1 MSWSQRPFTAAGNLV
16 TDAVVSTAAAVENTV
31 AAVPEAASLAGTSI
45 RASIPGL
52 PAGGSLNP
60 LPNLARLP
68 SMSLPD
74 IGLPGIE
81 MPDISLP
88 SLPQLPE
95 VQMPQLIQLM
105 SLPSMSVPKIDVS
118 VRDMGLPYGELIGL
132 PEGKSLLPSMRMS
145 WRSGMNNDMMVIGS
159 GDFYDPDVEMRDLSE
174 ALDLDKLRQ
183 AFVKYAG
190 HNEEMD
196 EEEFKIFARKLQMN
210 DRVAAMLWRNFDN
223 DGNGLID
230 ANEFKE
236 GLEKL
241 TSARAWLRFC
251 PTCDFANSCAYCEL
265 VQGCPD
271 CTRERFCIAHWRS
284 HPDRGKYAADDE

>member
-16 TDAVVSTAAAVENTV
+16 TDVVVNTAAAVENTV

-60 LPNLARLP
+60 LENLPTLPNI
-68 SMSLPD
+68 SLPD

-81 MPDISLP
+81 MPDIQLP

-95 VQMPQLIQLM
+95 VQMPELIQFIT
-105 SLPSMSVPKIDVS
+105 LPSMSMPKIDMS

-159 GDFYDPDVEMRDLSE
+159 GDFYDPDVEMRDLSA
-174 ALDLDKLRQ
+174 ALDLDKLRS

-196 EEEFKIFARKLQMN
+196 QEEFKIFARKLQMS
-210 DRVAAMLWRNFDN
+210 DELAASLWRNFDA
-223 DGNGLID
+223 DGSGFID
-230 ANEFKE
+230 ATEFKE
-236 GLEKL
+236 GLELL
-241 TSARAWLRFC
+241 TSARVWLRFC
-251 PTCDFANSCAYCEL
+251 PTCDFANSCAYCEQ
-265 VQGCPD
+265 VQECAE
-271 CTRERFCIAHWRS
+271 CTRERFCIAHWRN
-284 HPDRGKYAADDE
+284 HPDRGKYVADNE